1 MGAKAAR
8 GKPMLRVATYNIHR
22 AVGADGRLQPERTA
36 RVVLS
41 LDADLVAL
49 QEVEMPALPSTRL
62 LLSRFA
68 AAGYRSL
75 LGPTIGDE
83 RHGYGNVL
91 LSRLPLLGCDRI
103 DLSVPGREP
112 RGLVDAH
119 FGPLSASNGAVDPP
133 LDQGRRPRPHL
144 RCLATHLGLSRGE
157 RQQQIARIAALLDA
171 APPSALGR
179 AADPDLDPA
188 PPTQPVAHCRAPT
201 LLLGDFN
208 EWLPSRR
215 LCPLDRRLRRAHTAA
230 TWHARWPLL
239 ALDRV
244 WYRGLRLHH
253 SRVRRDGA
261 ARLASDHLPL
271 LAQFEFLPP

>member
-1 MGAKAAR
+1 
-8 GKPMLRVATYNIHR
+8 MLRVATYNIHR
-22 AVGADGRLQPERTA
+22 AVGADGRFQPERTA

-49 QEVEMPALPSTRL
+49 QEVEMPALPSTQL
-62 LLSRFA
+62 LLSWFA

-75 LGPTIGDE
+75 LGPTIGNE

-91 LSRLPLLGCDRI
+91 LSRLPLLGCDRV
-103 DLSVPGREP
+103 DLSVTGREP
-112 RGLVDAH
+112 RGLVDAR
-119 FGPLSASNGAVDPP
+119 FGPLPVAMDAVDIG
-133 LDQGRRPRPHL
+133 LGKGRRPPPHL

-157 RQQQIARIAALLDA
+157 RRQQIARIAALLDA
-171 APPSALGR
+171 ATSSGLDR
-179 AADPDLDPA
+179 DADRDLDPA
-188 PPTQPVAHCRAPT
+188 QPTQPVACCLAPT

-239 ALDRV
+239 ALDRL
-244 WYRGLRLHH
+244 WYSGLRLHH
-253 SRVRRDGA
+253 SRVRRDRP

-271 LAQFEFLPP
+271 LAQFEFLPL